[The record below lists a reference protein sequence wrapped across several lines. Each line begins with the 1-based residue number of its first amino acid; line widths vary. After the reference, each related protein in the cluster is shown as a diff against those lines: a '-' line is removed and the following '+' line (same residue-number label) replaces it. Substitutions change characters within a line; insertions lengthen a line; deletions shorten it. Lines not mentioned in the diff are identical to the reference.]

1 MIKYIF
7 ITLLFCSN
15 CAHAQNGNQPVKL
28 VQYVF
33 DEFSPGTVKLKS
45 GESYKQRLNYNIVTN
60 EMVFE
65 DNGKFAAIANAESV
79 DTIYIGDRK
88 FVPLNKKFY
97 EVLVNGPMP
106 LLEQFTATVSE
117 PGTSIGYGSTTNTG
131 AASSYQSLIRDGVA
145 YGLKL
150 PDGYTVIPKNEFF
163 ILKDGNLERTGSQK
177 QLAKIFPDKKDKIK
191 DFVQKNHTNF
201 SKREDITALVKE
213 LE

>member
-15 CAHAQNGNQPVKL
+15 FAHAQNGNQPVKL

-88 FVPLNKKFY
+88 FIPLNKKFY
-97 EVLVNGPMP
+97 EVLANGPMP
-106 LLEQFTATVSE
+106 LLEQFAATVSE

-131 AASSYQSLIRDGVA
+131 AASSYQSLIRDGGV

-150 PDGYTVIPKNEFF
+150 PDGYTVIPKNDFF
-163 ILKDGNLERTGSQK
+163 ILKDGNLERAGNQK
-177 QLAKIFPDKKDKIK
+177 QLGKVFPDKKDKIK

-201 SKREDITALVKE
+201 SKREEITALVKE